1 MDDKSR
7 IAAKELTGAGEKT
20 GKETLEEKTVMKGLG
35 LSGNAMGANAAAVD
49 VKDGKIVRIRPLRYD
64 SKYKPEEF
72 NPWKVVARGKVFEPT
87 MKSLLPPHSMAY
99 KQRVY
104 SPNRIKYPL
113 KRVDFN
119 AEGDRHSENRG
130 TSGYVRI
137 SWDEAVE
144 TIVKE
149 IKRVQEKYGPSAIFC
164 QADGHGETKTVHA
177 SHGCNTR
184 LLNLV
189 GGCTIQARN
198 PGSWEG
204 WHWGAKHAWG
214 MEPVGQ
220 NRQQTNLVLDIAENS
235 EQLLFWGCDVETTA
249 WGWGGQM
256 ASRLCYWFSELRIK
270 SIYVCPDLNYA
281 AAVHADKWIP
291 VLPNTDAA
299 LQLAV
304 AYTWITEGTYD
315 KEYLATHTTGFE
327 KFSEYVLGKEDG
339 TPKTPDWASSR
350 CGVPVWTIK
359 ALARE
364 WASRRTS
371 IVHGNG
377 GPYIRGPYAT
387 EPARLEVLLLAMQ
400 GLGKPGCTQFK
411 TIEWANNAH
420 CLPRSQMGL
429 NLNAANRGGSQRNI
443 KYYIP
448 KTLVHE
454 AILNPPISWY
464 GMRLHGPVED
474 QFKKSTY
481 PPEGCPEIHMI
492 WTDTPCFITCY
503 SDGNKMI
510 EAFRSP
516 KIEFIL
522 AQQPWLEDDCLFA
535 DIVLPVNTKMEEEDI
550 GNDVHSGQFNTLL
563 NEEKCI
569 EPIGESRS
577 DYEIVGM
584 IAEKMGLLEKYTE
597 GKTIEEWIKLGF
609 ETSGV
614 AGHISYQE
622 FKEKGYFVA
631 PTDPEWQKYRRGLS
645 EFYENPEKTPL
656 STPSGKIE
664 FYSQRLSEQFPSD
677 EERPPVPH
685 YIPFG
690 ETHQESRLHKRSR
703 TYPLLVVS
711 NHARWRCNAELDDV
725 SWLREIST
733 CKVKGSDGYYYEP
746 LWINPVDAA
755 TRNIQNGDIVRV
767 YNERGGVLGGAYVTE
782 RILPGAVSMD
792 HGARYDPI
800 VPGKLDRGGAINS
813 ISPSKTTSKNAP
825 GYVVSG
831 FLAEVVREDL
841 EALKMQYPAAFSRP
855 IHPSA
860 GACLESFLGAKQ
872 KR

>member
-1 MDDKSR
+1 MENNR
-7 IAAKELTGAGEKT
+7 
-20 GKETLEEKTVMKGLG
+20 GKEEKDSTVTENKSAKKAVAEKTVMKGLG
-35 LSGNAMGANAAAVD
+35 LSGNAMGANAAAID

-64 SKYKPEEF
+64 SKYNPEKF
-72 NPWKVVARGKVFEPT
+72 NPWKLEARGKVFEPT

-113 KRVDFN
+113 KRMDFN
-119 AEGDRHSENRG
+119 AEGDRHLENRG

-137 SWDEAVE
+137 SWDEAIE
-144 TIVKE
+144 TIVQE
-149 IKRVQEKYGPSAIFC
+149 IKRVQAKYGPSAIFC
-164 QADGHGETKTVHA
+164 QADGHGETKTVHN
-177 SHGCNTR
+177 SHGCNIR
-184 LLNLV
+184 LLNLI

-220 NRQQTNLVLDIAENS
+220 NRQQTNLVLDIAENT
-235 EQLLFWGCDVETTA
+235 EQLLFWGCDAETTA

-256 ASRLCYWFSELRIK
+256 ASRLCYWFSELGIK
-270 SIYVCPDLNYA
+270 SVYICPDLNYA
-281 AAVHADKWIP
+281 AAIHADKWIP

-299 LQLAV
+299 LQMAI

-315 KEYLATHTTGFE
+315 KEYVATHTTGFD
-327 KFSEYVLGKEDG
+327 KFTEFILGKEDG
-339 TPKTPDWASSR
+339 TPKNPDWASSR

-364 WASRRTS
+364 WAARLTS

-411 TIEWANNAH
+411 TIEWANNSH

-443 KYYIP
+443 KNFIP

-464 GMRLHGPVED
+464 GVRLHGPVDD

-481 PPEGCPEIHMI
+481 PAEGCSEIHMI

-535 DIVLPVNTKMEEEDI
+535 DIVLPVNTKMEEDDI
-550 GNDVHSGQFNTLL
+550 GNDVHSGQFNTLM

-569 EPIGESRS
+569 ESIGESKS
-577 DYEIVGM
+577 DYEIVSM
-584 IAEKMGLLEKYTE
+584 IAEKMGILEKYTE
-597 GKTIEEWIKLGF
+597 GKTVEEWIKTGF
-609 ETSGV
+609 ETSGA
-614 AGHISYQE
+614 AGHISYEE

-631 PTDPEWQKYRRGLS
+631 PTDAEWKKYRRGLS
-645 EFYENPEKTPL
+645 DFYETPEKMPL

-664 FYSQRLSEQFPSD
+664 FYSQRLAEQFPGDS
-677 EERPPVPH
+677 ERPPIPQ

-690 ETHQESRLHKRSR
+690 DTHQESRQHTRSL

-725 SWLREIST
+725 TWLREIST
-733 CKVKGSDGYYYEP
+733 CKVKGPDGYYYEP
-746 LWINPVDAA
+746 LWINPEDAA
-755 TRNIQNGDIVRV
+755 KRNIKNGDIVRV
-767 YNERGGVLGGAYVTE
+767 YNERGEVLGGAYVTQ
-782 RILPGAVSMD
+782 RIIAGAVSMD

-813 ISPSKTTSKNAP
+813 ITPSKTTSKNAP

-831 FLAEVVREDL
+831 FLVEVVREDI
-841 EALKMQYPAAFSRP
+841 EALKKQYPAAFRRSN
-855 IHPSA
+855 HPTV
-860 GACLESFLGAKQ
+860 GICLESFLGTKQ
-872 KR
+872 ER